1 MTRKE
6 LEEVAVDGMFKAE
19 QWSSFWSRED
29 AAALV
34 RAALSAIEGAGFAVV
49 PVVPTTD
56 PLPLSRNMAR
66 SGAAALWEIRNR
78 GTIGLDEACE
88 VWSAML
94 SASKG

>member
-34 RAALSAIEGAGFAVV
+34 RAALSAIEGAGWAVV
-49 PVVPTTD
+49 PVVR
-56 PLPLSRNMAR
+56 LAELEEAERRYEYAES
-66 SGAAALWEIRNR
+66 AAEDR
-78 GTIGLDEACE
+78 DFE
-88 VWSAML
+88 
-94 SASKG
+94 